1 MLNGAPTLAVP
12 LNVPVPMFCTV
23 KLFVLLVPFKIV
35 PYAMLPGVTCNT
47 GVGTGALVAL
57 PVTVVFVP
65 LPPVKVTL

>member
-1 MLNGAPTLAVP
+1 MLNGASTLAVP
-12 LNVPVPMFCTV
+12 LKVPVPMFWTV

-35 PYAMLPGVTCNT
+35 PYPILPGVTCNT

-65 LPPVKVTL
+65 LPPVKLTL